1 MKKSEENIFGWW
13 VLLPPF
19 FAVNAIL
26 FALTQSFVLTF
37 SISIS
42 ALVSIVS
49 IKQVIDIQK
58 RHHRMVR
65 EAEENARR
73 EMEEELARMYKR
85 HRENAERQRAR
96 REQEA
101 QEKYEQW
108 RKTNNEKNTEKPK
121 TRPKIKISAYD
132 VLEIQKGATQEEIK
146 SAYKRMALKYHPDK
160 NKSPEAELKM
170 KMINDARRILCG
182 V

>member
-1 MKKSEENIFGWW
+1 MKKSEENVFGWW
-13 VLLPPF
+13 VLFPPF
-19 FAVNAIL
+19 FDVNAIL
-26 FALTQSFVLTF
+26 FALTQSIVLTL

-42 ALVSIVS
+42 TLVSIVS
-49 IKQVIDIQK
+49 IKQVIDIQT
-58 RHHRMVR
+58 RHRRMVR
-65 EAEENARR
+65 EAEENAR
-73 EMEEELARMYKR
+73 MEEELARMYRR

-96 REQEA
+96 REQES

-108 RKTNNEKNTEKPK
+108 RKTNKEKNTEKPK

-170 KMINDARRILCG
+170 KMINNARRILCG